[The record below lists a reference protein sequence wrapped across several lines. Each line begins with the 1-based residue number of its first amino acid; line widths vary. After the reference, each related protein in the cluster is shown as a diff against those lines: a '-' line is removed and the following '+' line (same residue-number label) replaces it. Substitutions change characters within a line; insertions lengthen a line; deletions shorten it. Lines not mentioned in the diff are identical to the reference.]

1 MQIYINASAEQK
13 EELESKA
20 ITKEFSLFFSNELP
34 SKKDWDEY
42 DVFFILNSSISNL
55 KNADLPQKPIFIN
68 AVIDTLEEMNIPQNI
83 HRINGWSGF
92 LNRNI
97 WEVGTQ
103 NQNEVK
109 TFFKKIGWQYIIVKD
124 SPGLVA
130 ARVIS
135 MIINEAFYALK
146 EKVSTREE
154 IDIAM
159 KLGTNYPWG
168 PFEWSEKIGLEK
180 IHQLLSKLSIKDE
193 RCQPSFEIENK

>member
-97 WEVGTQ
+97 WEIGTQ

-109 TFFKKIGWQYIIVKD
+109 TFFEKIGWQYIIVKD
-124 SPGLVA
+124 SPGLVT

-159 KLGTNYPWG
+159 KLGTNYTWG

>member
-97 WEVGTQ
+97 WEIGTQ

-109 TFFKKIGWQYIIVKD
+109 TFFEKIGWQYIIVKD